1 MSRRYVIL
9 LVMTALVCGCKP
21 QAGPPDVIAQTMPR
35 DEEVLA
41 LVYDDDY
48 RVPIGFYVDERAGT
62 PGSYTIY
69 HVKDVSLSYE
79 LCTDD
84 YDEALALEAADNEGR
99 AVNGVFAGSYENDR
113 YFEVTR
119 DLAYPDGLGNVST
132 PTSPGYA
139 RVFKCSYV
147 DREGVDRNLRDGYAG
162 RLNARPADAVALR
175 GLVEY
180 LWQFAFFWP
189 TRAKVLDSFSG
200 AEPGF
205 VRHTLRLG
213 LVTPQGD
220 GSCDV
225 VEVVDWVFSLD
236 VSDGRIDKSFELRRR
251 FEAERVDGV
260 PRKCG

>member
-1 MSRRYVIL
+1 MSRHLVIL
-9 LVMTALVCGCKP
+9 LVTISACACKP

-48 RVPIGFYVDERAGT
+48 RVPPGFYVDERAGT

-84 YDEALALEAADNEGR
+84 YDEALALEAADNERR
-99 AVNGVFAGSYENDR
+99 AVNGVFAGSSENAR

-119 DLAYPDGLGNVST
+119 DLAYPDSLGNVAAA
-132 PTSPGYA
+132 TSPGYA

-162 RLNARPADAVALR
+162 RLNARPADAAALR

>member
-1 MSRRYVIL
+1 MRRLVVL
-9 LVMTALVCGCKP
+9 LVTGSVVCGCKP
-21 QAGPPDVIAQTMPR
+21 PASPSDVAAATIPS
-35 DEEVLA
+35 DEDVRA
-41 LVYDDDY
+41 MVYDDKY
-48 RVPIGFYVDERAGT
+48 RVPPGFYVDERADT

-69 HVKDVSLSYE
+69 HVKDESLSWE

-84 YDEALALEAADNEGR
+84 YDEALALEAADNEQR
-99 AVNGVFAGSYENDR
+99 EVNGVFAGSYENDR

-119 DLAYPDGLGNVST
+119 DLAYPDGVGNAAE

-162 RLNARPADAVALR
+162 RLNARPADAAELR
-175 GLVEY
+175 SLVEY

-189 TRAKVLDSFSG
+189 ARAKVLDSFSEQG
-200 AEPGF
+200 PG
-205 VRHTLRLG
+205 VIRHTLRLG
-213 LVTPQGD
+213 LLTPQGD

-236 VSDGRIDKSFELRRR
+236 TSDGHIGRSFELRRR
-251 FEAERVDGV
+251 FEAELVDGT